1 MGKSRANEKRMF
13 QTQSDKHC
21 IILTN
26 EMIWKNLQENNSLYL
41 YAMVP
46 KCVVI
51 TKEQF
56 VGIKTKFKDQTFK
69 VWKD

>member
-1 MGKSRANEKRMF
+1 
-13 QTQSDKHC
+13 
-21 IILTN
+21 
-26 EMIWKNLQENNSLYL
+26 
-41 YAMVP
+41 MVP

-51 TKEQF
+51 MKEQF

>member
-1 MGKSRANEKRMF
+1 ML
-13 QTQSDKHC
+13 QTQSEKH
-21 IILTN
+21 IMLTN
-26 EMIWKNLQENNSLYL
+26 EMIWKNVEGNHLL
-41 YAMVP
+41 YAMVS
-46 KCVVI
+46 KCVMI